1 MTDLLKTLAVLS
13 LIFFLLRR
21 RVFIGTVMAAGSLV
35 LALLYATPPALFLK
49 GVYLALFSPRALE
62 MTSMLICTMI
72 MENIM
77 RQTGTM
83 REMVTSVAGIFPDRR
98 FVMAAMPA
106 TIGLLPS
113 VGGAVFSAP
122 MVAEAAEGM
131 AIQGEQKA
139 FINYWYRHIWEY
151 VSPLYPGIILVSGMT
166 GRSFRDLALAHAPY
180 AVAVVLVGVFFC
192 FRGVQS
198 GGDVSRGEAPLRAAM
213 TFGLAISPIMLAL
226 VLVVVVGVN
235 PGLALGGAVLV
246 LLLWHRY
253 TPARIALT
261 LRESVSFK
269 AVFLVAGV
277 LLFQE
282 TLEATGAL
290 HGVSD
295 FLAGSGL
302 PMLPLIMAIPFLAGM
317 MTGLTVA
324 FVGITFPFLL
334 PLMSEGGGVGPGLL
348 ALAFGSGFCG
358 VMLSPLHLCLIL
370 SGEYFNADFGTVF
383 RRLPFPS
390 ALVLASG
397 FITWYLYS

>member
-35 LALLYATPPALFLK
+35 LALLYVTPPALFLK

-83 REMVTSVAGIFPDRR
+83 RKMVTSVAGIFPDRR

-334 PLMSEGGGVGPGLL
+334 PLMSEGGAVGPGLL